1 MPVLKPPPRFISM
14 LAAYCMLTACVVIPQ
29 PRDVIQLSPVDGR
42 LTLDGQPLAGVPLTM
57 NSLHNNVACAEPIA
71 RVVTGENGAFAFD
84 EITAREFWRRIIL
97 APSSPTYSMTLCME
111 GDNGPMPIFAENIWA
126 TLPVTLT
133 LHCDLGADE
142 GTDQACEVTDWTGYN
157 FLGRSSAQRG
167 EYRAPARLPRDV
179 HRE

>member
-1 MPVLKPPPRFISM
+1 MRMPKQPLGLGGVLS
-14 LAAYCMLTACVVIPQ
+14 ACCALTACVVIPQ
-29 PRDVIQLSPVDGR
+29 PRDVIQLTPVDGR
-42 LTLDGQPLAGVPLTM
+42 LTLDGQALAGVPLTM
-57 NSLHNNVACAEPIA
+57 NSLHNSAACDEPIA
-71 RVVTGENGAFAFD
+71 RVVTDENGAFAFD

>member
-1 MPVLKPPPRFISM
+1 MRMFKQSIRLGGV
-14 LAAYCMLTACVVIPQ
+14 LAACCALTACVVIPQ
-29 PRDVIQLSPVDGR
+29 PREVIQLSPVDGR

-57 NSLHNNVACAEPIA
+57 NSLHNTAACDEPIA
-71 RVVTGENGAFAFD
+71 RVVTDENGAFAYD
-84 EITAREFWRRIIL
+84 EITAREFWRTIIL
-97 APSSPTYSMTLCME
+97 APSSPSYSMTLCVE
-111 GDNGPMPIFAENIWA
+111 GDSGPMPIFAENIWA

-157 FLGRSSAQRG
+157 FLGRSGAQRG
-167 EYRAPARLPRDV
+167 EYRAPARPPSDV